1 MHRSKKKER
10 ERERHVVVALKL
22 IADLLRDPTID
33 SFPNDRTRFFFC
45 LLGNHT
51 QVKSTRTDVR
61 RSRLAWNSCQRHR
74 PRLQVAQEPTYGT
87 VSIQQ
92 SLLGTAID
100 CQAAS
105 LIPCDEAVGSILSS
119 GGRPSRKTIHHC
131 GFVEK
136 SPSVAPARD
145 SLKSAS
151 RGMRCSRPPDR
162 RDRPSKSR
170 TRD

>member
-1 MHRSKKKER
+1 MHRSCIDRKKRER

-74 PRLQVAQEPTYGT
+74 PQLQVGARADIWNGLHPA
-87 VSIQQ
+87 VIA
-92 SLLGTAID
+92 GTAID

-136 SPSVAPARD
+136 SLSVAPARD

-151 RGMRCSRPPDR
+151 RGIGVLVR
-162 RDRPSKSR
+162 RTAVIGQPS
-170 TRD
+170 